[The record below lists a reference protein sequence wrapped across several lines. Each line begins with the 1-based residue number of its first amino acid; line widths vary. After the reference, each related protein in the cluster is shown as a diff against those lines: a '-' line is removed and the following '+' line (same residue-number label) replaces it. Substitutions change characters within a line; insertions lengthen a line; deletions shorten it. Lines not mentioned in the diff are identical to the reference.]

1 MSGFVG
7 WMMIRPI
14 RAVASRPMCFQVSP
28 ASVDL
33 KTPMPMETFARMKVS
48 PVPAQ
53 TMFGSDSETA
63 SAPMAWTS
71 WSSNTGRHLMP
82 PSSVFQMPPVAAPA

>member
-1 MSGFVG
+1 
-7 WMMIRPI
+7 
-14 RAVASRPMCFQVSP
+14 MCSQLSP

-33 KTPMPMETFARMKVS
+33 KTPMPIETFARMKVS
-48 PVPAQ
+48 PVPAH

-63 SAPMAWTS
+63 SAPIAWTS
-71 WSSNTGRHLMP
+71 CSSNTGRHLMP